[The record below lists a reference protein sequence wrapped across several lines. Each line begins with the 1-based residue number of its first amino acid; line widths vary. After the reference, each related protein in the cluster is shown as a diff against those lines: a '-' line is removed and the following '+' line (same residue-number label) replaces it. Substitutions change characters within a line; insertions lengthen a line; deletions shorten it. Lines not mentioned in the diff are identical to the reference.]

1 MLCNKIFYKLFLILC
16 FLLFPLNSFGYQYY
30 NSCGSYSG
38 TQCYDSITYSCN
50 EKYPSNVLDAQT
62 QYNRMGCIADSMSKI
77 LPGWDNRLLNH
88 YILRKSYFAAAI
100 NKEIP
105 FYKALE
111 MSNNAMNQYN
121 SSLNNN
127 YNNNSARQRCLSNC
141 LINNSSGSGFGG
153 ALNGLAACNQQCP

>member
-1 MLCNKIFYKLFLILC
+1 MYYKKIINKLILILC
-16 FLLFPLNSFGYQYY
+16 CLLFPLNAFGYEYY
-30 NSCGSYSG
+30 NSCGSSRG
-38 TQCYDSITYSCN
+38 SQCYDNIVYSCN
-50 EKYPSNVLDAQT
+50 EKYSSNVLDAQT
-62 QYNRMGCIADSMSKI
+62 QYNRMGCIADSMNTI

-88 YILRKSYFAAAI
+88 YNLRKAYFAAAI

-127 YNNNSARQRCLSNC
+127 NNNNSARQRCLSSC
-141 LINNSSGSGFGG
+141 LMNNTAGSGFGG
-153 ALNGLAACNQQCP
+153 AISGLAACNQQCP